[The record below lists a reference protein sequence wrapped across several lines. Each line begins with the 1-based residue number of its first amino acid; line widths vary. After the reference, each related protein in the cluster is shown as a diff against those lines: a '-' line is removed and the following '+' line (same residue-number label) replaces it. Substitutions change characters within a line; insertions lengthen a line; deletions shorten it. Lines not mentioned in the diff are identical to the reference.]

1 MLNGARDVVRARHP
15 HLDRE
20 AFLDMEREAVKVSL
34 ANLRTFPWI
43 RDREQAGELKLHGAH
58 FSIHEGRLYV
68 LDEAE
73 GAFRPV

>member
-1 MLNGARDVVRARHP
+1 MHRQAFLELELQAVRA
-15 HLDRE
+15 
-20 AFLDMEREAVKVSL
+20 SL

-43 RDREQAGELKLHGAH
+43 VEREKDGRLALHGCH

-73 GAFRPV
+73 GDFRPV